1 MIIVNKRNEQ
11 KIANDVKHANT
22 FMSRLL
28 GVMFIKEMK
37 GMDGLLLDPCNSI
50 HNFFVRFALD
60 VIFLDKNYKVVKV
73 IRNFKP
79 WRMTRI
85 YFTACR
91 VLELPAGTLIEDIKK
106 GDQLEVLG
114 V

>member
-1 MIIVNKRNEQ
+1 MIIVNKRNDK
-11 KIANDVKHANT
+11 KIASNVKHANT
-22 FMSRLL
+22 FVLRLF

-37 GMDGLLLDPCNSI
+37 GMDALLLDPCSSI
-50 HNFFVRFALD
+50 HNFFVRFAID
-60 VIFLDKNYKVVKV
+60 VIFLDKNFRVVKV

-85 YFTACR
+85 YFTARR
-91 VLELPAGTLIEDIKK
+91 VLELPAGTLIDDIKK

>member
-1 MIIVNKRNEQ
+1 MIIVNKRNNEILAQ
-11 KIANDVKHANT
+11 NIKLADS
-22 FMSRLL
+22 FFDRLM

-37 GMDGLLLDPCNSI
+37 DMDGLLLSPGNSI

-60 VIFLDKNYKVVKV
+60 VVFIDRKNRVVKV
-73 IRNFKP
+73 IRGFKP

-85 YFTACR
+85 YFTAVK
-91 VLELPAGTLIEDIKK
+91 VLELPAGKLIEDIKV
-106 GDQLEVLG
+106 GDELEVRY

>member
-1 MIIVNKRNEQ
+1 MIVINKRNNQ
-11 KIANDVKHANT
+11 TIAENVKLADS
-22 FMSRLL
+22 FYDRLM

-37 GMDGLLLDPCNSI
+37 GMDGLLLSPSNSI

-60 VIFLDKNYKVVKV
+60 VIFIDRNDKVVKV

-85 YFTACR
+85 YFTATK
-91 VLELPAGTLIEDIKK
+91 VLELPAGKLIDDIEV
-106 GDQLEVLG
+106 GDELEVRY